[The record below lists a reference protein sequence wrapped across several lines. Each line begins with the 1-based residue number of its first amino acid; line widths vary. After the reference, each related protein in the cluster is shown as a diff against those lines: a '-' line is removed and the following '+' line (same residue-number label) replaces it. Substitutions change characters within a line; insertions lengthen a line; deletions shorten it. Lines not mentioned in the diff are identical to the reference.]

1 MKKIV
6 VVEDENR
13 LRENIIEILQMEGY
27 ETFGAT
33 NGKEGFDIIE
43 KNKPDIILCD
53 VKMNDYDG
61 YWLINE
67 LSKNE
72 KLLNIPFIYISAK
85 VDRIDVRNG
94 MLLGADDYITK
105 PFTRSELISAINM
118 RLKRK
123 DDFIKNNGDS
133 SEVISPEIANQVRE
147 QLKNLT
153 ISEKRIL
160 KRISENRTSLE
171 IAEELFISIKT
182 VDNHRSNIAHKLRIK
197 GHLSLVKYCLI
208 YKSIINEV
216 EK

>member
-13 LRENIIEILQMEGY
+13 LRENIIEILEMEGY
-27 ETFGAT
+27 ETFGAS
-33 NGKEGFDIIE
+33 NGKEGLHEI
-43 KNKPDIILCD
+43 KKHLPDIILCD
-53 VKMNDYDG
+53 IKMNEYDG

-72 KLLNIPFIYISAK
+72 RLLNIPFIYISAK
-85 VDRIDVRNG
+85 VDRVDVRNG
-94 MLLGADDYITK
+94 MALGADDYITK
-105 PFTRSELISAINM
+105 PFTRSELISAINI

-123 DDFIKNNGDS
+123 EDFIKNNDDN
-133 SEVISPEIANQVRE
+133 VDAISQLDAAKVRE
-147 QLKNLT
+147 QLKSLT

-160 KRISENRTSLE
+160 RRISENRTSQD

-182 VDNHRSNIAHKLRIK
+182 VDNHRSNMANKLRLK
-197 GHLSLVKYCLI
+197 GHLSLLKFCLNF
-208 YKSIINEV
+208 KSIIHEI

>member
-27 ETFGAT
+27 ETFAAS
-33 NGKEGFDIIE
+33 NGKEGLYEIQM
-43 KNKPDIILCD
+43 NNPDIILCD
-53 VKMNDYDG
+53 IKMNEYDG

-85 VDRIDVRNG
+85 VDRTDIRNG
-94 MLLGADDYITK
+94 MSLGADDYITK
-105 PFTRSELISAINM
+105 PFTRNELISAINV

-123 DDFIKNNGDS
+123 EDYIKNIEDK
-133 SEVISPEIANQVRE
+133 EVITPLVTAQVKE
-147 QLKNLT
+147 QINNLT
-153 ISEKRIL
+153 TSEIRIL
-160 KRISENRTSLE
+160 KLISENKTSQDISLE
-171 IAEELFISIKT
+171 LYISVKT
-182 VDNHRSNIAHKLRIK
+182 VDNHRSNISHKLRVK
-197 GHLSLVKYCLI
+197 GHLSLLKFCLN
-208 YKSIINEV
+208 YKSLINEI

>member
-13 LRENIIEILQMEGY
+13 LRENIIEILEMEGY
-27 ETFGAT
+27 ETFAAS
-33 NGKEGFDIIE
+33 NGKEGLYEIE
-43 KNKPDIILCD
+43 MNNPDIILCD
-53 VKMNDYDG
+53 IKMNEYDG

-72 KLLNIPFIYISAK
+72 KLLTIPFIYISAK
-85 VDRIDVRNG
+85 VDRTDIRNG
-94 MLLGADDYITK
+94 MSLGADDYITK
-105 PFTRSELISAINM
+105 PFTRNELISAINV

-123 DDFIKNNGDS
+123 EDFIKNTDDT
-133 SEVISPEIANQVRE
+133 ETITPLVADKVRE
-147 QLKNLT
+147 QIKNLT

-160 KRISENRTSLE
+160 KMITENRTSHE
-171 IAEELFISIKT
+171 IAAELYISIKT

-197 GHLSLVKYCLI
+197 GHLSLVKFCLN
-208 YKSIINEV
+208 YKSIVNEF